1 MFTNNEDNVMCS
13 TELQTLADY
22 PTITIR
28 PIQLTDADMEVE
40 FVRRL
45 SPKTRHYRF
54 LGGLKELTPKM
65 LKSFCDVDYYHSMAF
80 VATVSQNGEE
90 IEVGVS
96 RYAPNTKDD
105 VREMAVTV
113 ADDWQH
119 LGIGTLLTKKLI
131 EFARDHG
138 VNKLYSVDLA
148 DNTSMRQLADE
159 IGMSVRQDPEDAHQV
174 IYSLA
179 L

>member
-1 MFTNNEDNVMCS
+1 MCS
-13 TELQTLADY
+13 SELRPQTTHPA
-22 PTITIR
+22 ITIR
-28 PIQLTDADMEVE
+28 PIKLTDADMEAE

-45 SPKTRHYRF
+45 SPKSRHFRF

-65 LKSFCDVDYYHSMAF
+65 LTTFCDVDYDQSMAF
-80 VATVSQNGEE
+80 IATVSQNGEE
-90 IEVGVS
+90 IEIGVS
-96 RYAPNTKDD
+96 RYAPNTEND

-119 LGIGTLLTKKLI
+119 QGIGTSLTNKLI

-138 VNKLYSVDLA
+138 VKKLYSVDFA

-159 IGMSVRQDPEDAHQV
+159 IGMSIHQDPEDTHQV
-174 IYSLA
+174 IYSLT

>member
-1 MFTNNEDNVMCS
+1 MTS
-13 TELQTLADY
+13 TQLRSQTTA
-22 PTITIR
+22 PAITIR
-28 PIQLTDADMEVE
+28 PIRLTDADMEAE

-45 SPKTRHYRF
+45 SPKTKHFRF

-65 LKSFCDVDYYHSMAF
+65 LRAFCDVDYSHSMAF
-80 VATVSQNGEE
+80 VATASENGAETE
-90 IEVGVS
+90 IGVS
-96 RYAPNTKDD
+96 RYAPNANED

-119 LGIGTLLTKKLI
+119 RGIGTMLTEKLI

-138 VNKLYSVDLA
+138 VKKLYSVDLA
-148 DNTSMRQLADE
+148 DNTSMRQLAKE
-159 IGMSVRQDPEDAHQV
+159 FGMSARRDPEDAHQV
-174 IYSLA
+174 IYSLS

>member
-1 MFTNNEDNVMCS
+1 MCS
-13 TELQTLADY
+13 IKFQSLTDY
-22 PTITIR
+22 PTVTIR
-28 PIQLTDADMEVE
+28 PIQLTDAEMDAE
-40 FVRRL
+40 FVRQL
-45 SPKTRHYRF
+45 SPKSRHFRF

-65 LKSFCDVDYYHSMAF
+65 LKSFCDVDYLHSMAF
-80 VATVSQNGEE
+80 VATVSQDGEE

-105 VREMAVTV
+105 IREMAVTV

-119 LGIGTLLTKKLI
+119 LGIGTLLTEKLI
-131 EFARDHG
+131 EYARDHG

-159 IGMSVRQDPEDAHQV
+159 IGMSARKDPEDSHQV

-179 L
+179 I

>member
-28 PIQLTDADMEVE
+28 PIQL
-40 FVRRL
+40 
-45 SPKTRHYRF
+45 
-54 LGGLKELTPKM
+54 
-65 LKSFCDVDYYHSMAF
+65 
-80 VATVSQNGEE
+80 
-90 IEVGVS
+90 
-96 RYAPNTKDD
+96 
-105 VREMAVTV
+105 
-113 ADDWQH
+113 
-119 LGIGTLLTKKLI
+119 
-131 EFARDHG
+131 
-138 VNKLYSVDLA
+138 
-148 DNTSMRQLADE
+148 ADE